1 MIHRLIA
8 TYLLNLF
15 DLAFTLYFTHLYGTD
30 IEFNPIGRWLLNNKS
45 LLFAWK
51 IVIVGLLL
59 LILHKYAE
67 HKIAQIGSYV
77 LLGSYALLGVYHLT
91 LLIIF

>member
-8 TYLLNLF
+8 TYLLSLF
-15 DLAFTLYFTHLYGTD
+15 DLAFTLYFTRLYGTD

-77 LLGSYALLGVYHLT
+77 LLGSCALLSVYHMT